1 VQSDGK
7 IVIGGDFTSV
17 NGEARNAIARL
28 LGNGAL
34 ESTAAFNAGTGV
46 GGDFGPGQ
54 VLSLAVQGDGK
65 ILLGGKFVSVD
76 GQSRGNIARLNS
88 NGSLESTAA
97 FTSSTGT
104 DIYVNALALQ
114 ADGKILVGGDFT
126 QFSGVPRTAL
136 ARLTNNE
143 ATQSLVA
150 VSRSQITWL
159 RGGTAP
165 EASAVTF
172 EVSTDG
178 GTTWMPLGA
187 AFRISGGWDLAS
199 LNLPGSGL
207 LRARARTHGG
217 EHNGSA
223 GLIEQTTPYTLPPP

>member
-1 VQSDGK
+1 MNLLEFAFGLNPTLASSLQTPQGQHVGANF
-7 IVIGGDFTSV
+7 VISFLTPSGVSGITY
-17 NGEARNAIARL
+17 
-28 LGNGAL
+28 GA
-34 ESTAAFNAGTGV
+34 E
-46 GGDFGPGQ
+46 
-54 VLSLAVQGDGK
+54 
-65 ILLGGKFVSVD
+65 
-76 GQSRGNIARLNS
+76 
-88 NGSLESTAA
+88 
-97 FTSSTGT
+97 SSTT
-104 DIYVNALALQ
+104 LE

-178 GTTWMPLGA
+178 GTTWMPLAQPSASRA
-187 AFRISGGWDLAS
+187 AGI
-199 LNLPGSGL
+199 
-207 LRARARTHGG
+207 LRA
-217 EHNGSA
+217 
-223 GLIEQTTPYTLPPP
+223 